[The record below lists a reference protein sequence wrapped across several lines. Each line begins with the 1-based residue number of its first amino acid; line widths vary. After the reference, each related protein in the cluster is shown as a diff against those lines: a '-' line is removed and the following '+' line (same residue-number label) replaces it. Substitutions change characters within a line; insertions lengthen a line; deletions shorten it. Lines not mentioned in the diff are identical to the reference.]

1 MEIRPVPEKLAEA
14 LGANL
19 FFTRLTGHGRDGAA
33 MGQARLKDWAN
44 DFVEAIKIGQRIGEK
59 IIILSASTGGT
70 LSVWGAARPDLMRKV
85 SGLAMV
91 SANFAL
97 QRVSIG
103 ALNMPWSETILP
115 LIGGKEISW
124 EPVNEQHGKW
134 WTTSYPSTAIF
145 AMGALMKKVEDIDK
159 SFLNVPAL
167 FIYSDKDE
175 VVVPAAIERVAKTWG
190 GYVETMVISNAGDP
204 YNHIIAGDIL
214 SPDQTQP
221 VTNRI
226 VEWVKEL

>member
-1 MEIRPVPEKLAEA
+1 
-14 LGANL
+14 
-19 FFTRLTGHGRDGAA
+19 
-33 MGQARLKDWAN
+33 
-44 DFVEAIKIGQRIGEK
+44 
-59 IIILSASTGGT
+59 
-70 LSVWGAARPDLMRKV
+70 MRNV
-85 SGLAMV
+85 AGLVMI
-91 SANFAL
+91 SANFSL

-115 LIGGKEISW
+115 LIGGKQISW

-145 AMGALMKKVEDIDK
+145 AMGALMRKVETIDK

-175 VVVPAAIERVAKTWG
+175 VVVPAAIERVAETWG
-190 GYVETMVISNAGDP
+190 GYVETMVISNPGDP

-226 VEWVKEL
+226 IEWVKEL